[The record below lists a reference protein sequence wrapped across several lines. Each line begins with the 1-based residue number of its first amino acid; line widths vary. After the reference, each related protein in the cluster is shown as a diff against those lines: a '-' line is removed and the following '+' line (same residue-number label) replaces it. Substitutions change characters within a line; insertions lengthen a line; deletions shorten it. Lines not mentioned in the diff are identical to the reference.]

1 MHSNSCLYPRPFWGF
16 VNLLTPD
23 DQEAAIMS
31 PLINTFGSLGGI
43 FGPILV
49 GYIHE
54 EYGSYRP
61 ALLFLAATEL
71 IATIPLCYWLTEPEY
86 VGRIA
91 TTDKLKRA
99 AIH

>member
-1 MHSNSCLYPRPFWGF
+1 LRFVIRPFWGF

-31 PLINTFGSLGGI
+31 SLINTFGSCGGI
-43 FGPILV
+43 FGPIIV

-54 EYGSYRP
+54 KYDSYRP
-61 ALLFLAATEL
+61 ALFFLAVTEL
-71 IATIPLCYWLTEPEY
+71 IATIPLCYCLAEPKY
-86 VGRIA
+86 VGRISSK
-91 TTDKLKRA
+91 DKIKRA

>member
-1 MHSNSCLYPRPFWGF
+1 
-16 VNLLTPD
+16 LTPD
-23 DQEAAIMS
+23 DQEAAIMA

-54 EYGSYRP
+54 KYGSYRP
-61 ALLFLAATEL
+61 ALLFLAGTEL
-71 IATIPLCYWLTEPEY
+71 IATVPLCYCLMEPEY
-86 VGRIA
+86 AGRS
-91 TTDKLKRA
+91 TKTYKQKRA